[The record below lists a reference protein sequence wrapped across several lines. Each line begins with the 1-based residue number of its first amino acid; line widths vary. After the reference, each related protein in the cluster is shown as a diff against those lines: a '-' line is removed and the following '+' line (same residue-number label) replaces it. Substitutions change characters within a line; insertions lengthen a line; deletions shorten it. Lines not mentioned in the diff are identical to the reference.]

1 MCTCFSFACDFFKRI
16 GSPATMALPRPIGME
31 WSGISEVPAMTLID
45 QTETSAPLQALLDGR
60 LLAFPDHL
68 LDILPVGVYV
78 CDGAGLLVRY
88 NRAAAELWGCFPK
101 VGDPAV
107 RYCGSYRLYQL
118 DGRHVPH
125 AKCPMADV
133 LATGEGLRD
142 QEIVIERADGTRVV
156 ALVNIEAIKAD
167 SGRVVGAINVF
178 REKPEPRSAQLP
190 LSGGGRN
197 SDELLQ
203 ALSAA
208 LYTTD
213 AAGRIT
219 FYNEAAAELW
229 GFRPQL
235 GTSEFC
241 GSWKLYWP
249 DGTPLPH
256 HECPMALTLK
266 ERRPI
271 RGMQAVA
278 ERPDGTRVPFIPYPT
293 PLFDASGNLIG
304 AVNVLVDITDRH
316 QAEQRMRESEA
327 RSRELAA
334 IIESSDDA
342 ILSKDLNSIIKS
354 WNQGAERLFG
364 YTADEAIGKPVTILI
379 PADRRDEEPSILARI
394 RRGER
399 VEHYETIRQRKD
411 GSPIDISLTI
421 SPIRDQEGKIIGA
434 SKIARDITERRRTE
448 QQQHLL
454 IREMDHRIKNLFAVA
469 SGMIAMSARSAK
481 TPQELASALRGRLM
495 ALAQAHA
502 LTLAVPSNGGGR
514 SQQSTTLHT
523 LIETILSPY
532 DGRTDAG
539 NTRVTV
545 GGPNIPIAGSA
556 VTSFALLLHEFATN
570 AAKYGALS
578 NSTGYID
585 IACSDD
591 DGQVALT
598 WRERGGPRIAHQSD
612 GEGFGSLLAH
622 ATVKN
627 QFAGEISRN
636 WNPEGLTI
644 RLSFPRDR
652 VVAE

>member
-1 MCTCFSFACDFFKRI
+1 
-16 GSPATMALPRPIGME
+16 
-31 WSGISEVPAMTLID
+31 MTLID
-45 QTETSAPLQALLDGR
+45 QTEPSTPLQALLDRR
-60 LLAFPDHL
+60 LLDLPDHL
-68 LDILPVGVYV
+68 FDILPVGVYV

-88 NRAAAELWGCFPK
+88 NRAAAELWGCSPK
-101 VGDPAV
+101 LGDPTV
-107 RYCGSYRLYQL
+107 RYCGSYRLHHL

-142 QEIVIERADGTRVV
+142 REIVIERPDGTRVV

-167 SGRVVGAINVF
+167 SGRVVGAVNVF
-178 REKPEPRSAQLP
+178 REKPEPRSAQVP
-190 LSGGGRN
+190 LYGGGRN
-197 SDELLQ
+197 SDEFLQ
-203 ALSAA
+203 ALPAA

-219 FYNEAAAELW
+219 FYNDAAAELW

-271 RGMQAVA
+271 RGMEAVA

-293 PLFDASGNLIG
+293 PLFDASGTLVG
-304 AVNVLVDITDRH
+304 AVNMLVDISDRH
-316 QAEQRMRESEA
+316 KAEQRIRESEA
-327 RSRELAA
+327 RYRDLAA
-334 IIESSDDA
+334 IVESSDDA
-342 ILSKDLNSIIKS
+342 VLSKDLNSIIKS

-379 PADRRDEEPSILARI
+379 PADRHDEEPAILARI

-411 GSPIDISLTI
+411 GSTIDISLTI
-421 SPIRDQEGKIIGA
+421 SPVRDQEGRIIGA
-434 SKIARDITERRRTE
+434 SKIARDITERRRAE

-469 SGMIAMSARSAK
+469 SGMIAMSARSAE
-481 TPQELASALRGRLM
+481 TPQELASALRDRLM

-502 LTLAVPSNGGGR
+502 LTLAVRSNGGRR
-514 SQQSTTLHT
+514 SEQSTTLRT

-532 DGRTDAG
+532 DGRTDGG
-539 NTRVTV
+539 NARVTIS
-545 GGPNIPIAGSA
+545 GSNIPIAGSA

-570 AAKYGALS
+570 AAKYGSLS
-578 NSTGYID
+578 NSTGHVD
-585 IACSDD
+585 IACSDN

-598 WRERGGPRIAHQSD
+598 WTERGGPRLDHQSD

-622 ATVKN
+622 ATVKS
-627 QFAGEISRN
+627 QFAGEISRH
-636 WNPEGLTI
+636 WDPEGLTI
-644 RLSFPRDR
+644 RLTFPRDR
-652 VVAE
+652 IIAE

>member
-1 MCTCFSFACDFFKRI
+1 
-16 GSPATMALPRPIGME
+16 
-31 WSGISEVPAMTLID
+31 MTLID
-45 QTETSAPLQALLDGR
+45 QTDGAAPLQALLDGR
-60 LLAFPDHL
+60 VLDLPDHL

-78 CDGAGLLVRY
+78 CDGAGLIVRY
-88 NRAAAELWGCFPK
+88 NRAAADLWGCSPK

-107 RYCGSYRLYQL
+107 RYCGSYRLYHL
-118 DGRHVPH
+118 DGGYVPH

-142 QEIVIERADGTRVV
+142 QEIVIERPDGTRIV
-156 ALVNIEAIKAD
+156 ALANIEAIKAD
-167 SGRVVGAINVF
+167 SGRVVGAVNVF
-178 REKPEPRSAQLP
+178 REKPEPRSGQLP

-197 SDELLQ
+197 SEELLQ

-208 LYTTD
+208 LYMTD

-256 HECPMALTLK
+256 DQCPMALTLK

-271 RGMQAVA
+271 RGMEAVA

-293 PLFDASGNLIG
+293 PLFDASGTLIG
-304 AVNVLVDITDRH
+304 AVNMLVDITDRH
-316 QAEQRMRESEA
+316 EAEQRIRDSEA
-327 RSRELAA
+327 RYRDLAA
-334 IIESSDDA
+334 IVESSEDA
-342 ILSKDLNSIIKS
+342 VLSKDLNSIIKS

-364 YTADEAIGKPVTILI
+364 YTADEAIGKPVTMLI
-379 PADRRDEEPSILARI
+379 PADRHDEEPSILARI

-411 GSPIDISLTI
+411 GSMIDISLTI
-421 SPIRDQEGKIIGA
+421 SPVRDQAGKIIGA
-434 SKIARDITERRRTE
+434 SKIARDISERRRAE
-448 QQQHLL
+448 EQQHLL
-454 IREMDHRIKNLFAVA
+454 IREMDHRIKNLFSVA
-469 SGMIAMSARSAK
+469 SGMISMSARSAK
-481 TPQELASALRGRLM
+481 TPQELASALRERLM

-502 LTLAVPSNGGGR
+502 LTLAVPSNGGRR
-514 SQQSTTLHT
+514 SEQSTTLHA

-539 NTRVTV
+539 NARVV
-545 GGPNIPIAGSA
+545 ISGPNILIAGSA

-585 IACSDD
+585 IVCSDHD
-591 DGQVALT
+591 EQFTLT
-598 WRERGGPRIAHQSD
+598 WMEHGGPRVDHQSD
-612 GEGFGSLLAH
+612 GDGFGSLLAH
-622 ATVKN
+622 ATVKS
-627 QFAGEISRN
+627 QLAGEISRD
-636 WNPEGLTI
+636 WKPDGLTI
-644 RLSFPRDR
+644 RLTFARDC
-652 VVAE
+652 VLVK